1 VVYVTHDQGE
11 ALALSSRIAVT
22 NKGRIVQIGTPREI
36 YEKPKSLFG
45 VNGKMGLIV
54 PQRAY
59 LRALGQGSCAL
70 HRTRPLALYIGLQRA
85 GRFCWLLMT
94 AFVVIVGDE
103 FQPSI

>member
-59 LRALGQGSCAL
+59 LRALGQVLLPCTG
-70 HRTRPLALYIGLQRA
+70 LARRLPAWGFDGLGGFA
-85 GRFCWLLMT
+85 GLLMT
-94 AFVVIVGDE
+94 AFVGIVGDE